1 MKLAVQSSGNKKST
15 MIAGIQMSHERTRK
29 RNTQRASEMNLALV
43 LICIVFIFI
52 VCHIP
57 RIVLNIHEVFMLD
70 ESIECEKKHGRK
82 FTDCITL
89 FAISGGGGKGGANNI
104 WNNENTRVFK

>member
-1 MKLAVQSSGNKKST
+1 MKLAVQSSGNKGST

-82 FTDCITL
+82 FTDCIH
-89 FAISGGGGKGGANNI
+89 AVPGGRPKGGLGTTYSQNNPYG
-104 WNNENTRVFK
+104 